1 MLTGNVSKYEFLTG
15 KDVLPEEL
23 LEKALVLKGFEY
35 SPLGSELKKQTSV
48 AEKQYEGLNK
58 LFKSDKKEKPVTI
71 KKEKPAIT
79 RKSELIYDRKFS
91 FSDYFYIKEYYD
103 LSFTK
108 KYDKLLSFYH
118 QLNEFRNSVPQT
130 EKTKIKKIFF

>member
-1 MLTGNVSKYEFLTG
+1 M
-15 KDVLPEEL
+15 
-23 LEKALVLKGFEY
+23 
-35 SPLGSELKKQTSV
+35 
-48 AEKQYEGLNK
+48 
-58 LFKSDKKEKPVTI
+58 
-71 KKEKPAIT
+71 
-79 RKSELIYDRKFS
+79 YDRKFS
-91 FSDYFYIKEYYD
+91 FSDYFNIKEYYD